1 MYKYTASLHGITS
14 ELSINCSESIQP
26 QVTWR
31 LLIEGARAAVA
42 KTSLW
47 PQWRVFCVCTGR
59 DHFCLAWTGL
69 LLTAWAVLLY
79 SIWLDRLTQHSWES
93 SQISS
98 LSIVYLCW
106 EQDDVR
112 NEEEIETLRASG
124 NIEKFSGELHPF
136 REWMGTWFFLWL
148 FVRWLLVD

>member
-1 MYKYTASLHGITS
+1 MYTYTASLHGITS

-59 DHFCLAWTGL
+59 DHFCLPAWPGL
-69 LLTAWAVLLY
+69 ASCWLPG
-79 SIWLDRLTQHSWES
+79 IWDMTRLSQHSWEYP
-93 SQISS
+93 QISS